1 MDLVGRRDGGVGSSL
16 EATIVDARVSVTLS
30 RKLAVGGMSSSM
42 GAGPFAVED
51 ERAALCAKDR
61 ARVVCLGELL
71 SWTDPLNLP

>member
-1 MDLVGRRDGGVGSSL
+1 MLIMNQSKKKLIHSL
-16 EATIVDARVSVTLS
+16 EATTVDTRVSVTLS

-42 GAGPFAVED
+42 GAGPFVVED

-71 SWTDPLNLP
+71 SHKS